1 MIKLGWRD
9 ISELLKIT
17 GSNLPKDNNQEKIV
31 LNDLWQYPEKMNDE
45 TVETLKTM
53 EEYSSLVSKSCL
65 TGLIGLGELMKLAAW
80 KEEDKQYKAD
90 ISTDELAETIY
101 KVGCLVESLG
111 VMICECDEMEGRA
124 NLLCKKRKP
133 SMQGSLGQALCG
145 LMGLGFWKIRNT
157 NHTPPTLRGLRV
169 PGGICWPMVA

>member
-9 ISELLKIT
+9 ISELLKLT
-17 GSNLPKDNNQEKIV
+17 GSNFPRDNNQKKIA
-31 LNDLWQYPEKMNDE
+31 LKDLWEYPEKINDE
-45 TVETLKTM
+45 AVESLKTM

-65 TGLIGLGELMKLAAW
+65 TGLIGLGELMKLVAW
-80 KEEDKQYKAD
+80 KEEDTQYKTD

-124 NLLCKKRKP
+124 ELALQKKEAFDAGKLRP
-133 SMQGSLGQALCG
+133 GSLRPDGTRFLEDQ
-145 LMGLGFWKIRNT
+145 K
-157 NHTPPTLRGLRV
+157 H
-169 PGGICWPMVA
+169 